1 MNFSPPPFPARS
13 PLPALSNFRFQLRG
27 FLAFSESAAESLGT
41 TSQQYQL
48 LQVVGE
54 SSSEGVSITYIAERL
69 LLRHNSAVELVD
81 RAQRS
86 GLVIRQTDLLDQR
99 RLVVTLTSRGG
110 YLLEQ
115 LVERH
120 LVFLQQAGPD
130 LIGSLGQLIA
140 APLLASAVEPVC

>member
-86 GLVIRQTDLLDQR
+86 GLVIRQTDP
-99 RLVVTLTSRGG
+99 LTSRGG